1 MYCSVWRLWWSFPH
15 GQTPV
20 LWFLIKIL
28 SRSTSIT
35 KHYTVRHQISSFSL
49 SAAYEHKNFTYSLP
63 ANFATLA
70 FTLLGSVPWCWGH
83 ISPFVLV
90 SEKTELE
97 RRLKY
102 STNAFKRAWNLS
114 IALQIFPKIQQLW
127 TTRCPALQSYSFCQA
142 TKSVYLRLG
151 ELWVSHVSVT
161 RFHVFNI
168 ENWWEDWKREH
179 TKKIRG
185 NKRRKNYCANNN
197 RIR

>member
-49 SAAYEHKNFTYSLP
+49 STAYEHKNFTYSLP

-70 FTLLGSVPWCWGH
+70 LTLLGSVPWCWGH
-83 ISPFVLV
+83 ISPLVLV
-90 SEKTELE
+90 SEKTERE

-114 IALQIFPKIQQLW
+114 IAIQIFPKIQQLR
-127 TTRCPALQSYSFCQA
+127 TTKCPALQSYSFCQA
-142 TKSVYLRLG
+142 TKSVYLRLE

-168 ENWWEDWKREH
+168 ENWWGLKAR
-179 TKKIRG
+179 TNKKTG
-185 NKRRKNYCANNN
+185 EKTEKKLLCK
-197 RIR
+197 

>member
-35 KHYTVRHQISSFSL
+35 KHYTVRHQISLFSL
-49 SAAYEHKNFTYSLP
+49 STAYEHKNFTYSLP

-83 ISPFVLV
+83 NSPLVLV
-90 SEKTELE
+90 SEKTERE

-127 TTRCPALQSYSFCQA
+127 TTRCLALQSHSFCQA
-142 TKSVYLRLG
+142 TKSVYLRLE

-168 ENWWEDWKREH
+168 ENWWGLKAR
-179 TKKIRG
+179 TNKKTG
-185 NKRRKNYCANNN
+185 EKTEKKLLCK
-197 RIR
+197 

>member
-1 MYCSVWRLWWSFPH
+1 M
-15 GQTPV
+15 
-20 LWFLIKIL
+20 
-28 SRSTSIT
+28 
-35 KHYTVRHQISSFSL
+35 RHQISSFSL

-70 FTLLGSVPWCWGH
+70 LTLLGSVPWCWGH
-83 ISPFVLV
+83 ISPLVLV
-90 SEKTELE
+90 SEKTERE

-127 TTRCPALQSYSFCQA
+127 TTRCPALLSHSFCQA
-142 TKSVYLRLG
+142 TKSVYLRLE

-161 RFHVFNI
+161 RFHVFNSG
-168 ENWWEDWKREH
+168 NWWVYCWKREH

>member
-1 MYCSVWRLWWSFPH
+1 M
-15 GQTPV
+15 

-35 KHYTVRHQISSFSL
+35 KHYTVRHHISSFSL
-49 SAAYEHKNFTYSLP
+49 STAYEHENFTYSLP

-70 FTLLGSVPWCWGH
+70 FTLFGSVPWCWGH
-83 ISPFVLV
+83 ISPLVLV
-90 SEKTELE
+90 SEKTERE

-127 TTRCPALQSYSFCQA
+127 TTRCPALLSHSFCQA
-142 TKSVYLRLG
+142 TKSVYLRLE

-161 RFHVFNI
+161 RFHVFNSG
-168 ENWWEDWKREH
+168 NWWVYWKREH